1 MKYCSL
7 LISCDTFGG
16 VCGMKMVSVRLL
28 QMTLLVVFV
37 CGVCVAVTDDTV
49 GGVCGMK
56 LVSVRLLQMTLLVVC
71 VG

>member
-1 MKYCSL
+1 MAVTD
-7 LISCDTFGG
+7 DTVCG

-37 CGVCVAVTDDTV
+37 DGVCVAVTDDTV

-56 LVSVRLLQMTLLVVC
+56 MVSVRLLQMTLLVVC
-71 VG
+71 VV